1 MARRKIT
8 DGLHQR
14 ADGRW
19 ERKEKIN
26 GKMRWFSS
34 MDPAEVWKKRDA
46 AIANAGAE
54 IEKQEKGPTFN
65 EIADIYE
72 ERVLKMKTGTQK
84 SYLPAIRR
92 ARAEFGDQ
100 FMADIKPYMIAR
112 FLESMR
118 TSAHTTVSNQ
128 KTVINSIFRL
138 WVQSPH
144 WNGEINA
151 AEEAK
156 IPHGLKRG
164 KRKPPTED
172 QVKIVKE
179 HYLEPDALPAVV
191 FLCTGERRG
200 EACGIKISDI
210 DFDAGVIH
218 IRRHIEHVGN
228 KPFVRDG
235 AKTEAGVRDIP
246 LLKMLREALEPL
258 RNLPPDTYILSGTK
272 KPLTAAEYKRKWNA
286 FWIKHGC
293 GRKKEHIYNYKN
305 RRGILSQYRHTEYTA
320 DVCAHQF
327 RHEYVCMLAEAGISE
342 SIAIQIVGHANTKM
356 IHEVYM
362 ALKPKMIEN
371 TRAALDALIS
381 APTTPTKTPT

>member
-34 MDPAEVWKKRDA
+34 MNPAEVWKKRDE
-46 AIANAGAE
+46 AIANAVAE
-54 IEKQEKGPTFN
+54 EKEQDKGPTFN
-65 EIADIYE
+65 EIADAYE
-72 ERVLKMKTGTQK
+72 EQVLKMKTGTQK

-92 ARAEFGDQ
+92 ARAEFGEQ

-112 FLESMR
+112 FLESMS

-138 WVQSPH
+138 WVQSPQWH
-144 WNGEINA
+144 GEINA
-151 AEEAK
+151 AKEAK
-156 IPHGLKRG
+156 MPRGLKKG
-164 KRKPPTED
+164 KRQPPTDE

-179 HYLEPDALPAVV
+179 HYLDPDALPAVV

-200 EACGIKISDI
+200 EACGIQLNDI
-210 DFDAGVIH
+210 DFDAGIIH
-218 IRRHIEHVGN
+218 IRRHVEHVGN
-228 KPFVRDG
+228 KPYVRDG

-258 RNLPPDTYILSGTK
+258 RSLPPDTYILSGTK
-272 KPLTAAEYKRKWNA
+272 KPLTAAEYKRKWNS
-286 FWIKHGC
+286 FWIKHGF
-293 GRKKEHIYNYKN
+293 GHKTEHMYNYKN
-305 RRGILSQYRHTEYTA
+305 RHGVTAQYHHTEYSA

-327 RHEYVCMLAEAGISE
+327 RHEYVCMLAEAGIPE
-342 SIAIQIVGHANTKM
+342 TIAIQVVGHANMKM

-362 ALKPKMIEN
+362 SLKPKMIED
-371 TRAALDALIS
+371 TRAALDALIC
-381 APTTPTKTPT
+381 K